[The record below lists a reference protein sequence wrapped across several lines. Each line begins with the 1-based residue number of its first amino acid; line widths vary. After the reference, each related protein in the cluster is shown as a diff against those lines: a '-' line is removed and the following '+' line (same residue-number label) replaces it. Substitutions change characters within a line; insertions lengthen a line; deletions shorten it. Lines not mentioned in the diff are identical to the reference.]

1 MVGAGKAPEGTA
13 AERVTSSLRRLVLTG
28 ALPPGAQ
35 LSQSRIAAD
44 YGVSRIPVRDALQV
58 LSSEGLV
65 DLGRSTAVV
74 HGLSISELQEL
85 YELREAVEPMLT
97 GLAVPSIGRAEVTQ
111 MTSLA
116 EAMESPLSATDWLA
130 ANAKFHAL
138 AYSCADRP
146 RMIELTDRL
155 RRLTD
160 RYIHLHVSVIGDTD
174 HLHTEHRQILAAVRR
189 GDAAAAA
196 KLTRAHIATA
206 HEFILRYLLGH
217 DS

>member
-1 MVGAGKAPEGTA
+1 VAQGSA
-13 AERVTSSLRRLVLTG
+13 AERVTSELRKLVLTG
-28 ALPPGAQ
+28 ALPPGTP

-65 DLGRSTAVV
+65 DLGRSAAVV
-74 HGLSISELQEL
+74 HGLSIAELQEL

-97 GLAVPSIGRAEVTQ
+97 GLAVPNVGRAEVAR
-111 MTSLA
+111 MTALA
-116 EAMESPLSATDWLA
+116 EAMESSLPARDWLA

-146 RMIELTDRL
+146 RTIELTGRL

-160 RYIHLHVSVIGDTD
+160 RYMHLHVSVIGGTG
-174 HLHTEHRQILAAVRR
+174 HLHNEHRQILSAVRD
-189 GDAAAAA
+189 GDAPRAAE
-196 KLTRAHIATA
+196 LTREHIANS
-206 HEFILRYLLGH
+206 HEFILRYMLDHG
-217 DS
+217 S